1 MELLDVE
8 IHKVMLFTVHDG
20 AANMVK
26 TSQFLKSTNFQH
38 CIAHSL
44 HLLLMNDGINRIDEL
59 TDLIERRKVAIR
71 QLTFKSCQLMDEAAK
86 IKDRENWKE
95 LCDMLSQVNE
105 VLDADATVMQGLP
118 DTSSVAVNS
127 SSSSLKIGIDS
138 ESQVR
143 QHQTLKQPNVTRWN
157 SILYMIKSI
166 LKLWQEMNEALKR
179 NGD

>member
-1 MELLDVE
+1 
-8 IHKVMLFTVHDG
+8 
-20 AANMVK
+20 
-26 TSQFLKSTNFQH
+26 
-38 CIAHSL
+38 
-44 HLLLMNDGINRIDEL
+44 
-59 TDLIERRKVAIR
+59 
-71 QLTFKSCQLMDEAAK
+71 
-86 IKDRENWKE
+86 
-95 LCDMLSQVNE
+95 MLSQVNE

-118 DTSSVAVNS
+118 DTSSVAVNSSS

-157 SILYMIKSI
+157 SILYMIESI